1 MPLYAIND
9 RSLADQ
15 VFDQLVGEIMAER
28 YPAGATLP
36 SERTLTEV
44 FGVNRHVVR
53 EAVKRLEQL
62 GLLKTSRGGSTRVL
76 EFKRRSGLDLL
87 AMMAEHARGG
97 EEISRYLLAVLEMR
111 AALGA
116 DVVRLCALHATP
128 EIRTDLIALS
138 REMAAAPSDEILF
151 ALEIRFWERLLDGAD
166 NIAYRLAFNSLV
178 KGTYVIGKAAQ
189 SGFVAEIRATAYRAP
204 IADAILAG
212 DAEKAESIARAVMRH
227 TVDTFAAGKREEGR
241 FATSPSS
248 ETKPLTTI
256 KRRTAGASRRRSSI

>member
-128 EIRTDLIALS
+128 EIRADLVALS
-138 REMAAAPSDEILF
+138 REMAATSDEILF

-189 SGFVAEIRATAYRAP
+189 SGFIAEIRATEYRAP
-204 IADAILAG
+204 IAAAILAG
-212 DAEKAESIARAVMRH
+212 DAETAESIARAVMRH
-227 TVDTFAAGKREEGR
+227 TVDAFAAGKREEGR

-248 ETKPLTTI
+248 ETKPLTAI